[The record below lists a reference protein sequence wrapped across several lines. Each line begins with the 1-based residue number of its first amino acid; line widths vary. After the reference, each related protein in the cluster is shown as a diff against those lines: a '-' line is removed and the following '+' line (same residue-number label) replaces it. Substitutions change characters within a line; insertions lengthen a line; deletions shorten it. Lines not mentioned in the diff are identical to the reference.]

1 MALIDMKNN
10 TTKLREKNTG
20 FVLFIA
26 LLTASFLL
34 AVGLGVSSLAI
45 RGFQLTSNTTESIK
59 ALYAAN
65 AGIECALYWD
75 IKNSGA
81 QVFPLVDSTKDYIA
95 YLNNTVN
102 CSQDVNTEE
111 PNSASYSS
119 IDYVPSGGQTNTI
132 GFWLSF
138 RTAPERQ
145 NLEAN
150 GPCVYVT
157 INKEFIGSPTNGQIK
172 TIVNSYGYN
181 LHGVTAGGAL
191 SCIPSNIVSSSQIR
205 VERQLQAQY

>member
-1 MALIDMKNN
+1 MKNN
-10 TTKLREKNTG
+10 IVKVKEKNTG

-81 QVFPLVDSTKDYIA
+81 EVFPLVDSTTDYIA
-95 YLNNTVN
+95 FPPPNVLS
-102 CSQDVNTEE
+102 CSQNSTNEE
-111 PNSASYSS
+111 PNSANFGGLAP
-119 IDYVPSGGQTNTI
+119 DYIPSRGGNTNTI

-138 RTAPERQ
+138 RTDENRQ

-150 GPCVYVT
+150 GPCVYIT
-157 INKEFIGSPTNGQIK
+157 INKQFIGSPTNGQIK
-172 TIVNSYGYN
+172 TVVNSYGYN